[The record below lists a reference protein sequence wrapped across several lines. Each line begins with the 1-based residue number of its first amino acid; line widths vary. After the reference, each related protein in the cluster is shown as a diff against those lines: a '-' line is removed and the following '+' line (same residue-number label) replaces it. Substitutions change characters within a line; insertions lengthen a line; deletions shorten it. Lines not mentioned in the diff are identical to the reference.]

1 MPLETIKQNIQGNS
15 KKNVVLYIILGII
28 GIYFC
33 IDILILIINSLFNTQ
48 RPGGCAEEGWITM
61 ADLLVINTN
70 AKPPTCTETTSNN
83 TLGKWSTYAAS
94 GNQCLYE
101 TDIDRLVRDVQND
114 YFVEG
119 YTIIELFAYIIV
131 PVVTALSVVYWLIS
145 TRRSK
150 AEITFWVLITTLVY
164 TGLNAVVKSTGGI
177 DIAPSEASC
186 LTHITNKLS
195 FEAGDE
201 LQYQFM
207 ARKSDGNSCMI
218 EGTYLGTGS
227 GGVSSPDQPASYT
240 GNMEDIC
247 NSDNLPLY

>member
-1 MPLETIKQNIQGNS
+1 MGTEALSQSNGKSNT
-15 KKNVVLYIILGII
+15 VVYIILGII
-28 GIYFC
+28 CTYFG
-33 IDILILIINSLFNTQ
+33 IDILILIINSLFNTR
-48 RPGGCAEEGWITM
+48 RPGGCAEEGWLTF
-61 ADLLVINTN
+61 ADLLIINTN
-70 AKPPTCTETTSNN
+70 TKPPTCTENSSND
-83 TLGKWSTYAAS
+83 TLGKWSSYAAS

-101 TDIDRLVRDVQND
+101 NDVDRVVRDIQND
-114 YFVEG
+114 YFIEG
-119 YTIIELFAYIIV
+119 YTLIEMIAYIFV
-131 PVVTALSVVYWLIS
+131 PSITALSIVYWLIS

-150 AEITFWVLITTLVY
+150 AEITFWVLIVLLIY
-164 TGLNAVVKSTGGI
+164 TGLNSVVKSTGGI

-186 LTHITNKLS
+186 LTHITNKLD

-227 GGVSSPDQPASYT
+227 GGVTSPDQPASYT

>member
-1 MPLETIKQNIQGNS
+1 MGTESLSQSNGKSNT
-15 KKNVVLYIILGII
+15 VVYIILGII
-28 GIYFC
+28 CTYFG
-33 IDILILIINSLFNTQ
+33 IDILILIINSLFNTR
-48 RPGGCAEEGWITM
+48 RPGGCAEEGWLTF
-61 ADLLVINTN
+61 ADLLIINTN
-70 AKPPTCTETTSNN
+70 TKPPTCTENSSND
-83 TLGKWSTYAAS
+83 TLGKWSSYAAS

-101 TDIDRLVRDVQND
+101 NDVDRVVRDIQND
-114 YFVEG
+114 YFIEG
-119 YTIIELFAYIIV
+119 YTLIEMVAYIFV
-131 PVVTALSVVYWLIS
+131 PSITALSIVYWLIS

-150 AEITFWVLITTLVY
+150 AEITFWVLIVLLIY
-164 TGLNAVVKSTGGI
+164 TGLNSVVKSTGGI

-186 LTHITNKLS
+186 LTHITNKLD
-195 FEAGDE
+195 FETGDE

-227 GGVSSPDQPASYT
+227 GGVTSPDQPASYT

>member
-1 MPLETIKQNIQGNS
+1 MGTESLSQSNGKSNT
-15 KKNVVLYIILGII
+15 VVYIILGII
-28 GIYFC
+28 CTYFG
-33 IDILILIINSLFNTQ
+33 IDILILIINSLFNTR
-48 RPGGCAEEGWITM
+48 RPGGCAEEGWLTF
-61 ADLLVINTN
+61 ADLLIINTN
-70 AKPPTCTETTSNN
+70 TKPPTCTENSSND
-83 TLGKWSTYAAS
+83 TLGKWSSYAAS

-101 TDIDRLVRDVQND
+101 TDVDRVVRDIQND
-114 YFVEG
+114 YFIEG
-119 YTIIELFAYIIV
+119 YTLIEMIAYIFV
-131 PVVTALSVVYWLIS
+131 PSITALSIVYWLIS

-150 AEITFWVLITTLVY
+150 AEITFWVLIVLLIY
-164 TGLNAVVKSTGGI
+164 TGLNSVVKSTGGI

-186 LTHITNKLS
+186 LTHITNKLD
-195 FEAGDE
+195 FETGDE

-227 GGVSSPDQPASYT
+227 GGVTSPDQPASYT

>member
-1 MPLETIKQNIQGNS
+1 MGTEALSQSNGKSNT
-15 KKNVVLYIILGII
+15 VVYIILGII
-28 GIYFC
+28 CTYFG
-33 IDILILIINSLFNTQ
+33 IDILILIINSLFNTR
-48 RPGGCAEEGWITM
+48 RPGGCAEEGWLTF
-61 ADLLVINTN
+61 ADLLIINTN
-70 AKPPTCTETTSNN
+70 TKPPTCTENSSND
-83 TLGKWSTYAAS
+83 TLGKWSSYAAS

-101 TDIDRLVRDVQND
+101 TDIDRLVRDIQND
-114 YFVEG
+114 YFIEG
-119 YTIIELFAYIIV
+119 YTLIEMIAYIFV
-131 PVVTALSVVYWLIS
+131 PSITALSIIYWLIS

-150 AEITFWVLITTLVY
+150 AEITFWVLIVLLIY
-164 TGLNAVVKSTGGI
+164 TGLNSVVKSTGGI

-186 LTHITNKLS
+186 LTHITNKLD

-227 GGVSSPDQPASYT
+227 GGVTSPDQPASYT